1 MDEGFEAGIALDIHL
16 VELDAVRPGEGPV
29 EEVVDLLGR
38 DVDDDGLMVGLRHQ
52 LLAEVRS
59 DEAATADHAYRQHRN
74 RVSVQVHSRHWKK
87 RNFVQWERER
97 EGVAVITA
105 F

>member
-59 DEAATADHAYRQHRN
+59 DEPAAADHAYRQHRD
-74 RVSVQVHSRHWKK
+74 RVSVQVHSCHWK
-87 RNFVQWERER
+87 NEIWCSE
-97 EGVAVITA
+97 
-105 F
+105 